1 MGLVTPLAV
10 VRALLVLTCG
20 VCLSANQLLPEI
32 PTASN
37 ETYLGF
43 TFVPGDCE
51 LGRAYCDIRKP
62 KDWTSTEIAVIK
74 QAIDAVMARP
84 GGPAIIERAQ
94 AKGYRT
100 LRRYA
105 LGASRENQ
113 IPAERPLWDA
123 QTNYPSAS
131 IDFNDR
137 LFRGR
142 DGMVRDRF
150 SGNPGYLL
158 IAKTF
163 LHECFH
169 AIDEWSPTEEF
180 AILAGFVNG
189 VWRAEVDTKRQLAAF
204 DRLRIQMRERRDA
217 GELDAAWHVSRQA
230 ALFIR
235 PVRIPSLESTQGP
248 GEAFA
253 EIGAHLILDDLARN
267 YLSPDVVAFFDEH
280 VLR

>member
-1 MGLVTPLAV
+1 MF
-10 VRALLVLTCG
+10 LVLVCSI
-20 VCLSANQLLPEI
+20 CLSASQLLPDI
-32 PTASN
+32 PTAPS
-37 ETYLGF
+37 ETYSGF
-43 TFVPGDCE
+43 TFVRGDCG
-51 LGRAYCDIRKP
+51 LGPAYCDIRQP

-94 AKGYRT
+94 AKGYGT

-105 LGASRENQ
+105 LGATRENQ
-113 IPAERPLWDA
+113 IPVERPQWDA
-123 QTNYPSAS
+123 QTNYPFAS

-158 IAKTF
+158 IAKIF

-169 AIDEWSPTEEF
+169 AIDEWSATEEF
-180 AILAGFVNG
+180 VTLAGFVNG
-189 VWRAEVDTKRQLAAF
+189 VWRGEVDTKRQLAAF
-204 DRLRIQMRERRDA
+204 EKLRMQMREHRDA
-217 GELDAAWHVSRQA
+217 GEFDAAWHVSRQA
-230 ALFIR
+230 AFLIQ
-235 PVRIPSLESTQGP
+235 PIRIPSLESTQGP

-253 EIGAHLILDDLARN
+253 EIGAHLILDDRARS